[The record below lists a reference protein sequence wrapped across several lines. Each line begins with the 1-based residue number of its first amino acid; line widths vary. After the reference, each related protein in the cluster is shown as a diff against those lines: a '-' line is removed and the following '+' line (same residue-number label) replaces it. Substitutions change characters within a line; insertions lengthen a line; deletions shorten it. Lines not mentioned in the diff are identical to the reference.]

1 MHANLHVSTGA
12 AHLQANMQPCIFQ
25 LLFLIFWFDFPFF
38 LFPTYLE
45 TYVVGVPGSRA
56 ENVGLPPPLVAI
68 VGTAGA
74 ARGLVGQ
81 AALGPTCPNLQQT
94 ARAKFG
100 AENTGWLERVVI
112 ILVSYE
118 WESMGFWSACYT
130 TEANTSYLTS
140 GAEFCVR
147 DIWLSRDTRI
157 DCITDEMFASMGKIH
172 IKFKLNKRSINW
184 YTISVLW

>member
-1 MHANLHVSTGA
+1 
-12 AHLQANMQPCIFQ
+12 MQPTYKLTCSHAFSSH
-25 LLFLIFWFDFPFF
+25 FSWWSSGLIFLFF

-56 ENVGLPPPLVAI
+56 GNVGLPPPLVAI

-100 AENTGWLERVVI
+100 AENTGCLERVVI

-118 WESMGFWSACYT
+118 RESMGFWSACYT
-130 TEANTSYLTS
+130 TEANTSYWYFTS

-147 DIWLSRDTRI
+147 DIWLSYGT
-157 DCITDEMFASMGKIH
+157 
-172 IKFKLNKRSINW
+172 
-184 YTISVLW
+184 